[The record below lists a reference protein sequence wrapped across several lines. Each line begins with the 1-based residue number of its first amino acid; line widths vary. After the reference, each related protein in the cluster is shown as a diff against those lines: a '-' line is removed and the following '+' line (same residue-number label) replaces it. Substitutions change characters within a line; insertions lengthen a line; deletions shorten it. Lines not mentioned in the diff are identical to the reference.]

1 MLIQHQNPHNRSIIL
16 AVLGAPNVGKST
28 LINCLIGTDLAIVS
42 PKAQTTRNRYN
53 CIFQVDHTE
62 IILTDTPGLHASNQE
77 MNKRMNEQAIEG
89 TEGADVNLLL
99 VDLTREVLKQVVE
112 FQELLV
118 KNQWELVGPLWL
130 LFTKADQ
137 IEEVEKLPLDEVF
150 AKIQQVL
157 PTAIKYF
164 IISASS
170 GLNIHQ
176 LMGTICDHAA
186 PGPHLYPNG
195 EVSNKNERFFVS
207 EYVREQAFDL
217 LKEELPYE
225 MAVVVDEF
233 RDIMNHSGEERIE
246 VKVAASILV
255 NRPSQRAIVVGAS
268 GQMIKEI
275 GMRARKKI
283 EAMTGVTSH
292 LNLHVKVS
300 PRWFKNNFVLEELG
314 LPRAK
319 NSTRVWRK
327 PS

>member
-1 MLIQHQNPHNRSIIL
+1 MLIQHQNPHNKSIIL
-16 AVLGAPNVGKST
+16 AVVGAPNVGKSS

-42 PKAQTTRNRYN
+42 SKAQTTRNRYN

-62 IILTDTPGLHASNQE
+62 IILTDTPGVHLSNQE
-77 MNKRMNEQAIEG
+77 INKRMNEQAIEG

-99 VDLTREVLKQVVE
+99 VDLSKEVLRQVVE
-112 FQELLV
+112 FQELLA
-118 KNQWELVGPLWL
+118 KNQWQLQGPVWI

-137 IEEVEKLPLDEVF
+137 IEEVEKLPWGEVF
-150 AKIQQVL
+150 GKIKELL
-157 PTAIKYF
+157 PTSEKYF
-164 IISASS
+164 IISAVS

-176 LMGTICDHAA
+176 LMGAICDRA
-186 PGPHLYPNG
+186 PAGPHLYPNG
-195 EVSNKNERFFVS
+195 EISNRNERFFVS
-207 EYVREQAFDL
+207 EYIREQAFEL

-225 MAVVVDEF
+225 MAVVVEEF
-233 RDIMNHSGEERIE
+233 RDILDPAGEERTE

-283 EAMTGVTSH
+283 EALTGVCSH

-327 PS
+327 T